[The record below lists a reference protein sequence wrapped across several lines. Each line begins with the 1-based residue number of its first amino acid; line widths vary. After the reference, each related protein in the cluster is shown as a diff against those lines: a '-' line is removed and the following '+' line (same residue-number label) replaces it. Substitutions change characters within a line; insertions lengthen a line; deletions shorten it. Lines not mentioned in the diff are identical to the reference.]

1 MNIKIEFVLFSRK
14 FPIDLVY
21 ETIGVTGYKNITKK
35 TKFNTL
41 SNDEYIKDDEY
52 SITYSAETTD
62 TIDVNAAI
70 NKMYNML
77 IEHKLSIKECIESYN
92 LTAKFYI
99 VINLSDNPIM
109 EISNKF
115 INLAS
120 DLNAD
125 ISFDTYLD
133 YADDGKPIKNGS

>member
-1 MNIKIEFVLFSRK
+1 MNIKVEFVLFSRK
-14 FPIDLVY
+14 FPIDSVY
-21 ETIGVTGYKNITKK
+21 EIIGITGYKNITKK
-35 TKFNTL
+35 TTFNTL
-41 SNDEYIKDDEY
+41 SNGEYIKEDEY

-62 TIDVNAAI
+62 TVDVDVAI
-70 NKMYNML
+70 SRMYNML
-77 IEHKLSIKECIESYN
+77 IGHKSNIKKCIDSYG

-99 VINLSDNPIM
+99 VINLSDNPII

-115 INLAS
+115 ISLAS

-133 YADDGKPIKNGS
+133 YDDAERSIKN